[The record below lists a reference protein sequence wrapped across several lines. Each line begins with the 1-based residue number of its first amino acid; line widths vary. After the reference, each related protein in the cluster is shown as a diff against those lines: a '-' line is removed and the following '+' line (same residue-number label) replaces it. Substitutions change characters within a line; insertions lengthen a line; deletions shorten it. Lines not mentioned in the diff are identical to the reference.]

1 MKAICIIGS
10 PRKNGSTIYLADTL
24 IGGMKSEKVQVSR
37 FILSDLRI
45 DYCMGCRKCE
55 SRGRCVQDDD
65 MNGLLAAILESDII
79 IMASPSYWGD
89 VTGQMKVFID
99 RSLPLC
105 NAKTGKTQVPHG
117 KIGVAIAI
125 RAGQS
130 KAENQDIV
138 NTFRHYFGHLG
149 ISLAA
154 SLTAE
159 GINGLADIKSNT
171 AKLKEAFELGRNISK
186 TLGNSKAG
194 G

>member
-1 MKAICIIGS
+1 MT
-10 PRKNGSTIYLADTL
+10 NGGQY
-24 IGGMKSEKVQVSR
+24 
-37 FILSDLRI
+37 
-45 DYCMGCRKCE
+45 
-55 SRGRCVQDDD
+55 
-65 MNGLLAAILESDII
+65 N
-79 IMASPSYWGD
+79 

-105 NAKTGKTQVPHG
+105 NAKTGKTPVPHG
-117 KIGVAIAI
+117 KIGVAMAI